1 MARSAG
7 AQATALPASRVPV
20 HGAPRRAEGRR
31 PAAPARRARFA
42 FNLPVPLLAFVVCL
56 AVLGVGRITL
66 SFAVVQKNLQTD
78 VVVRETRQLAVQ
90 NAQLKEEAASL
101 SSSLALRNIAMK
113 RYHLVVPSR
122 AEYVTV
128 PPAAARKVGVG
139 KP

>member
-1 MARSAG
+1 MARAAN
-7 AQATALPASRVPV
+7 AQATVLPAPRVPRRDV
-20 HGAPRRAEGRR
+20 RPRAEGRR
-31 PAAPARRARFA
+31 SAAPAKRARFA
-42 FNLPVPLLAFVVCL
+42 FNLPLPLLAFVICL
-56 AVLGVGRITL
+56 AVLGVGRVTL

-78 VVVRETRQLAVQ
+78 AVVREYRQLAVQ

>member
-1 MARSAG
+1 MARSAN
-7 AQATALPASRVPV
+7 AQASVLPAPRVPV
-20 HGAPRRAEGRR
+20 RGAPRRAEGRR
-31 PAAPARRARFA
+31 VAAPAKRARLA
-42 FNLPVPLLAFVVCL
+42 FNLPMPLLAFVVCL
-56 AVLGVGRITL
+56 AALGVGRVTL

-78 VVVRETRQLAVQ
+78 TVVRESRQLAVQ

-101 SSSLALRNIAMK
+101 SSSLALRNIDMK

-128 PPAAARKVGVG
+128 PPVAARKVGVG